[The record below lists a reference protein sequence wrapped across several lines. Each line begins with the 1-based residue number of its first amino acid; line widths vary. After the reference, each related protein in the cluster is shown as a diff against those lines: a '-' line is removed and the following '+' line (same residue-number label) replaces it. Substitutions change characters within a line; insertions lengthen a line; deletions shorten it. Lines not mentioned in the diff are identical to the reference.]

1 MTFTTTATDFDDAA
15 IKNLMSSIRIVFFET
30 GVDTDGKIVN
40 ENKTILAYA
49 RLDTENAN
57 TDANGTKANLFIC
70 DANGTEIEGTDANKI
85 VALNQNVE
93 HKISVLVYLEG
104 DPAKGGVDN
113 SDVAA
118 TVAKSVSGNLNLQF
132 ASSATLVPMEY
143 GDLHIQGAESA
154 SN

>member
-1 MTFTTTATDFDDAA
+1 MNFTTTATEFDDEA

-30 GVDTDGKIVN
+30 GVDADGKIVN

-49 RLDTENAN
+49 RLHTASAT

-70 DANGTEIEGTDANKI
+70 DATGAAIEGTDANKI

-104 DPAKGGVDN
+104 DPDLGGVDN

-143 GDLHIQGAESA
+143 GDLHIQGSD